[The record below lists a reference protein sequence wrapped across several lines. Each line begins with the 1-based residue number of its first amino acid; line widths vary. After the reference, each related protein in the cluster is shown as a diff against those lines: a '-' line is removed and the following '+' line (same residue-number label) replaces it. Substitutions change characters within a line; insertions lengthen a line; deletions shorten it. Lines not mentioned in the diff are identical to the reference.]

1 MFIRL
6 LIIIV
11 LSLSYISA
19 WQINIPKNAKKIL
32 RQSGLTDKEAKKI
45 IKNNSPDLLF
55 DDSDKQGPASK
66 NLNKIKN
73 TKDKID
79 KIFELDESV
88 YNEEETNFS
97 SEDNIK
103 NIENLNELE
112 QSELDISDVENNNL
126 EYFGYSIFKN
136 NPELFQQSIKASVD
150 PNYIIGPGD
159 EIIIMLWG
167 ETEFNENYVVSRD
180 GYLFIDNVGQVFVN
194 GLNVEKL

>member
-112 QSELDISDVENNNL
+112 QSELTFQMWKIIIWNISATV
-126 EYFGYSIFKN
+126 YSKIILNCFN
-136 NPELFQQSIKASVD
+136 NP
-150 PNYIIGPGD
+150 
-159 EIIIMLWG
+159 
-167 ETEFNENYVVSRD
+167 
-180 GYLFIDNVGQVFVN
+180 
-194 GLNVEKL
+194 